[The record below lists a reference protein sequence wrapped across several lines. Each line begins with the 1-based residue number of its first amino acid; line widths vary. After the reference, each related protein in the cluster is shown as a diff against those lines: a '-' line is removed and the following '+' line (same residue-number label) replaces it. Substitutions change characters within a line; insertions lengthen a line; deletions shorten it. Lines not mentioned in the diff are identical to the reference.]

1 MTFLTKLRFKGHG
14 LDQSASNQ
22 TTNPQTFVEG
32 EHMTSQISV
41 FYTSSKN
48 SASKDHWSGSAM
60 ECGGHRLKK
69 QKQILKIISS
79 QVFLPIYIKHHEFQV
94 YYGSE
99 VVKVPVTGRM
109 VILNKKYEKE
119 TLAGGRK
126 KLVIFFRFW

>member
-1 MTFLTKLRFKGHG
+1 
-14 LDQSASNQ
+14 
-22 TTNPQTFVEG
+22 
-32 EHMTSQISV
+32 
-41 FYTSSKN
+41 
-48 SASKDHWSGSAM
+48 M